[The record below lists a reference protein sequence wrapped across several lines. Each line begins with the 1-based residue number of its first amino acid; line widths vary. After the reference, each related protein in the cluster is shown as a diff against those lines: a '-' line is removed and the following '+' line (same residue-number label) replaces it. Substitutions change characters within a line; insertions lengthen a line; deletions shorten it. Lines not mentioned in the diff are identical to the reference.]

1 MIACLMVAA
10 LMAAV
15 NPKPITVPEVTSWEG
30 GEGVFKIASADRYFS
45 CDYLGGFSKSF
56 ERLTGRKITLT
67 KGRAE
72 IVFSLEEKKKD
83 SLGEEGYVIKITP
96 KRVSAVAATR
106 TGMFYA
112 SRTLLQLLKQNPKE
126 LPCGRILDVPSYR
139 VRGMVFDVGRLPVPI
154 EFLYKVVDI
163 MSDYKMNDLQLHLN
177 DNYIW
182 HEDFV
187 KQGKD
192 PFKESYAAFRL
203 ESKLKGL
210 TAKDVFY
217 TKKDFAKLV
226 AYAKGRGVR
235 IVPEIDS
242 PGHALALTRVRP
254 DLIYQGPMRHHAERR
269 CEMIDAANPKAL
281 EFVCSI
287 FDEYLEPLSLLE
299 AAPFAKCPV
308 LHVGSDEFF
317 GGNEDYRKFL
327 DGLLGHVESVGH
339 TPRAWCSLKAKP
351 GSTPVRAKG
360 VQMNIWSRD
369 WGLAQASIDAGYDII
384 NTFDKDLYFVPTAG
398 YYRMDRNLK
407 HLWENWVPNRI
418 GADTIDPKNPH
429 FLGASWAV
437 WNDMIGPRSNG
448 YTYKDL
454 EAPIRAV
461 SGILAEKMWGT
472 VTPSRSYDEQVK
484 LLQVLR

>member
-1 MIACLMVAA
+1 MMICLVIAA
-10 LMAAV
+10 LLAAV
-15 NPKPITVPEVTSWEG
+15 NQKPITVPEVTSWEG
-30 GEGVFKIASADRYFS
+30 GEGVFKTSSAKQYFS

-56 ERLTGRKITLT
+56 EQLTGRKLVLT
-67 KGRAE
+67 KGGNAE
-72 IVFSLEEKKKD
+72 IAFSLEEKKKD
-83 SLGEEGYVIKITP
+83 RLGEEGYAIKITP
-96 KRVSAVAATR
+96 KRVSVVAATR

-126 LPCGRILDVPSYR
+126 LPCGRILDVPTYR

-163 MSDYKMNDLQLHLN
+163 MSAYKLNDLQLHLN

-182 HEDFV
+182 HEDYV

-203 ESKLKGL
+203 ESKVEGL

-226 AYAKGRGVR
+226 RYAKKRGVR

-281 EFVCSI
+281 DFVGSV
-287 FDEYLEPLSLLE
+287 FDEYLGLN
-299 AAPFAKCPV
+299 CPV
-308 LHVGSDEFF
+308 FHVGSDEFF
-317 GGNEDYRKFL
+317 GGNEDYRKYL
-327 DGLLGHVESVGH
+327 DGLLGHVESRGR

-351 GSTPVRAKG
+351 GNTPVRAKG

-369 WGLAQASIDAGYDII
+369 WGLAQTSIDAGYDII
-384 NTFDKDLYFVPTAG
+384 NTFDRDLYFVPTAN

-407 HLWENWVPNRI
+407 NLWENWVPNKI
-418 GADTIDPKNPH
+418 GADTIDPANPH
-429 FLGASWAV
+429 FLGSAWAL

-454 EAPIRAV
+454 EEPIRSI
-461 SGILAEKMWGT
+461 SGIVAEKMWGT
-472 VTPSRSYDEQVK
+472 VTPPRSYDEQVK
-484 LLQVLR
+484 LLESLR